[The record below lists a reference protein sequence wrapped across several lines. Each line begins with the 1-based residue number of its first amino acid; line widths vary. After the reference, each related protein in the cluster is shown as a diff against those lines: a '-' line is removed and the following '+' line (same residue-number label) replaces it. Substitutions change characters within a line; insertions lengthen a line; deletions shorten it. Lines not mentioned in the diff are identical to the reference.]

1 VLITDARERSVLAA
15 IRALDA
21 AGYRVGTATDSRMS
35 PGQSS
40 RSCSRHHRVP
50 SPNIDGEAFVRRV
63 QEIVEGG
70 DYDALIIGTDASL
83 LAISEHR
90 ALLAGLVKIGLP
102 PRDVVRKAL
111 SKLELARAAEAV
123 GLRAPSMAVCDS
135 EDQARVAAR
144 ELGFPVIAKA
154 ASAVVVNDRS
164 ITRPDTRLIV
174 DEAALDSWL
183 ERQRPGSILIQVR
196 EHGPVYS
203 CAGVMTDDG
212 LIGFALA
219 RYVRTWPPEAGNA
232 SFAETIAAPEDLR
245 ERVISLLR
253 RIGWQGIFEL
263 ELMGAEDGSFS
274 AIDLNPRVY
283 GSLALA
289 VRAGAV
295 LPALWCDTLLGR
307 TVTPQVARAGIS
319 YRWEEGEV
327 RNVAALARRGS
338 FRDAIAVLR
347 PHRPCAHA
355 DFSKHDPGPLAVR
368 TLLIAGRALRTT
380 RGRNSSE
387 PGAKRGDSKNPI
399 ARTEVTELQRPLA
412 RARRRASRAP
422 ASTMPVAIIGAG
434 PYGLAV
440 GAHLRAAGVPV
451 RQFGRTMSYWREQM
465 PVGMLLRSSL
475 QASSISDPDRALRLE
490 HYGESAGVT
499 LGRPIELSQFIEYGD
514 WFQRKTALDLDE
526 RLVDRVERD
535 ENAFQLTLE
544 DGEQL
549 RAARVVVAA
558 GLFPFAR
565 SPSVFDALPQGSV
578 SHASAHAD
586 LAPFSGRSV
595 AVIGSGQSALESA
608 ALLCERGANVE
619 ILARASTIN
628 WLGFSTNGASPQGLR
643 WPKPPTDVGG
653 RVTGWIAAAPGGFRI
668 IPSTRAREI
677 VVFRCLRPAGAGWLP
692 ERLTEVT
699 VSLGRT
705 VVAAQ
710 QSGAK
715 VSLTLDDGT
724 MRTVDHVLL
733 GTGYEIDV
741 RRYPFIRGSLEDLAL
756 NEGSPILRDGLES
769 SIPGLH
775 FVGAPAAA
783 TFGPIMRFVVGT
795 WYAAPAVT
803 RRVLGQRQP
812 LLSLSY

>member
-1 VLITDARERSVLAA
+1 VLLTDARERSVLAA

-21 AGYRVGTATDSRMS
+21 AGYRVGTATDGRLS

-40 RSCSRHHRVP
+40 RSSSRHHRVP
-50 SPNIDGEAFVRRV
+50 SPNVDGEAFVRRV
-63 QEIVEGG
+63 QEIVASG
-70 DYDALIIGTDASL
+70 DYDALMIGTDASL

-102 PRDVVRKAL
+102 PRDVVRRAL

-123 GLRAPSMAVCDS
+123 GLRAPSMIVCDS
-135 EDQARVAAR
+135 DDDARAAAR
-144 ELGFPVIAKA
+144 ELGYPVVAKA

-174 DEAALDSWL
+174 DEATLDEWL
-183 ERQRPGSILIQVR
+183 ERQRPGSTLIQVR
-196 EHGPVYS
+196 GHGPVYS

-212 LIGFALA
+212 LTGFALA
-219 RYVRTWPPEAGNA
+219 RYLRTWPPEAGNA

-253 RIGWQGIFEL
+253 RIGWQGLFEL
-263 ELMGAEDGSFS
+263 ELMGAEGGGFF

-307 TVTPQVARAGIS
+307 AVTPQVARPGVS

-327 RNVAALARRGS
+327 RNFAALARQGS
-338 FRDAIAVLR
+338 LRAAIDVLR
-347 PHRPCAHA
+347 PRRPCAHA
-355 DFSKHDPGPLAVR
+355 DFSRRDPRPVAVR
-368 TLLIAGRALRTT
+368 AVLIAGRALHTT
-380 RGRNSSE
+380 RGRSSSGSAAQGGEPNS
-387 PGAKRGDSKNPI
+387 PI
-399 ARTEVTELQRPLA
+399 ARTGVTGSPRPVA
-412 RARRRASRAP
+412 RARRRARRAP
-422 ASTMPVAIIGAG
+422 ASRMPVAIIGAG

-440 GAHLRAAGVPV
+440 GAHLRDAGVPV

-465 PVGMLLRSSL
+465 PIGMLLRSSL
-475 QASSISDPDRALRLE
+475 QASSISDPHRALRLE

-499 LGRPIELSQFIEYGD
+499 LARPIELSQFIEYGD
-514 WFQRKTALDLDE
+514 WFQRKTAPDLDE

-535 ENAFQLTLE
+535 ENAFQLTLQ

-565 SPSVFDALPQGSV
+565 TPAVFDGLPQGTV

-586 LAPFSGRSV
+586 LAPFSGQSV

-608 ALLCERGANVE
+608 ALLCEQGANVE
-619 ILARASTIN
+619 IVARAPTIN
-628 WLGFSTNGASPQGLR
+628 WLGYSANGASPKGLH

-668 IPSTRAREI
+668 IRSARARE
-677 VVFRCLRPAGAGWLP
+677 VVAFRCLRPAGAGWLP
-692 ERLTEVT
+692 ERLTEAT

-710 QSGAK
+710 WSGAK
-715 VSLTLDDGT
+715 VDLTLDDGT
-724 MRTVDHVLL
+724 TRTVDHVLL
-733 GTGYEIDV
+733 GTGYDIDV
-741 RRYPFIRGSLEDLAL
+741 RRYPFIRGSMDDLAL
-756 NEGSPILRDGLES
+756 TGGSPILRHGLES

-775 FVGAPAAA
+775 FVGAPATA

-795 WYAAPAVT
+795 WYAGPAVT